1 MNTSSK
7 LVAGITLATGL
18 LPALMPT
25 AFAQAPAAPSA
36 VTIYGLIDTGV
47 EFIDKVGPAGN
58 TLTRMPTNTSAVPSR
73 LGFRGQ
79 EALGDGLSAIFTLE
93 MGLLV
98 DSGTL
103 GQGGRG
109 FGRQSFVGL
118 SGPWGSVTLGRQYSM
133 LFWSLLDA
141 DLIGPGVYGMGSFD
155 PYVPNARSDN
165 TVAWRGRFGGLNL
178 GAAYSTGR
186 DVVNAGPSPAGTN
199 CAGESSTDRQ
209 ACRAWSVL
217 AKYDA
222 AGWGAAAAL
231 DRQHGRTPASAADPV
246 FGGLTSSGRSDTR
259 LSVNGYVKLG
269 SAARIGAGLLQRDND
284 GNPAVKKSRLWYV
297 GATTPLAD
305 LLTLDA
311 ALMTQRYS
319 ASSQRNATLLAAR
332 LNYQFSKRT
341 ATYLQVARMANN
353 SLSALSVSGGAPGSA
368 PAAGVDQNGISVG
381 LRHAF

>member
-1 MNTSSK
+1 MNKSIP
-7 LVAGITLATGL
+7 LAAGIMLAGL
-18 LPALMPT
+18 LPA
-25 AFAQAPAAPSA
+25 AFAQAPATPAAPSST

-47 EFIDKVGPAGN
+47 EFIDKVGAAGN

-79 EALGDGLSAIFTLE
+79 EALGDGLSAVFTLE

-103 GQGGRG
+103 GQGGRS

-118 SGPWGSVTLGRQYSM
+118 SGPWGSVTVGRQYSM
-133 LFWSLLDA
+133 LFWSLLEA

-155 PYVPNARSDN
+155 AYVPNARFDN
-165 TVAWRGRFGGLNL
+165 TAAWRGRFGGVTL
-178 GAAYSTGR
+178 GATYSLGR

-199 CAGESSTDRQ
+199 CPGESSTDRQ

-222 AGWGAAAAL
+222 ATWGAAAAL

-269 SAARIGAGLLQRDND
+269 SATRIGGGLLQRDND
-284 GNPAVKKSRLWYV
+284 GNPAAKKNRLWYLGV
-297 GATTPLAD
+297 TTPLAD
-305 LLTLDA
+305 VVTLDA
-311 ALMTQRYS
+311 ALLTQRYS
-319 ASSQRNATLLAAR
+319 GSSDRNATLLAAR
-332 LNYQFSKRT
+332 VNYQFSKRT
-341 ATYLQVARMANN
+341 AAYVQAARMANN
-353 SLSALSVSGGAPGSA
+353 RLSALSVSGGAPGSA
-368 PAAGVDQNGISVG
+368 PAAGVDQNGVSVG

>member
-7 LVAGITLATGL
+7 FVAGIALAAGL
-18 LPALMPT
+18 WPAV
-25 AFAQAPAAPSA
+25 FAQAPATPQG
-36 VTIYGLIDTGV
+36 VTIYGLIDAGV
-47 EFIDKVGPAGN
+47 EVIDKVGASGG
-58 TLTRMPTNTSAVPSR
+58 TLTRMPTNTSTVPSR

-79 EALGDGLSAIFTLE
+79 EALGDGLSAVFTLE

-103 GQGGRG
+103 GQGGRS
-109 FGRQSFVGL
+109 FGRQAFVGL
-118 SGPWGSVTLGRQYSM
+118 SGPWGSATLGRQYSM

-155 PYVPNARSDN
+155 AYVPNARTDN
-165 TVAWRGRFGGLNL
+165 TVAWRGRFGGWNL
-178 GAAYSTGR
+178 GAAYSFGR

-199 CAGESSTDRQ
+199 CPGESTSDRR

-231 DRQHGRTPASAADPV
+231 DRQYGRTPTSASDPV

-269 SAARIGAGLLQRDND
+269 SASRIGAGLLQRDND
-284 GNPAVKKSRLWYV
+284 GNPAAKKNRLWYV

-311 ALMTQRYS
+311 ALMMQRYS

-332 LNYQFSKRT
+332 LNYQLSKRT
-341 ATYLQVARMANN
+341 AAYLQVARMANN

-368 PAAGVDQNGISVG
+368 PVAGADQNGVSVG

>member
-1 MNTSSK
+1 MNKSIP
-7 LVAGITLATGL
+7 LVAGIMLAGL
-18 LPALMPT
+18 LPP
-25 AFAQAPAAPSA
+25 AFAQTPAPPAAPSST

-47 EFIDKVGPAGN
+47 EFIDKVGAAGN

-79 EALGDGLSAIFTLE
+79 EALGDGLSAVFTLE

-103 GQGGRG
+103 GQGGRS

-118 SGPWGSVTLGRQYSM
+118 SGPWGSVTVGRQYSM
-133 LFWSLLDA
+133 LFWSLLEA
-141 DLIGPGVYGMGSFD
+141 DLIGPGVHGMGSFD
-155 PYVPNARSDN
+155 AYVPNARFDN
-165 TVAWRGRFGGLNL
+165 TAAWRGRFGGVTL
-178 GAAYSTGR
+178 GATYSLGR

-199 CAGESSTDRQ
+199 CPGESSTDRQ

-231 DRQHGRTPASAADPV
+231 DRQYGRTPASGADPV

-259 LSVNGYVKLG
+259 LSVNGYVKLVN
-269 SAARIGAGLLQRDND
+269 ATRIGGGLLQRDND
-284 GNPAVKKSRLWYV
+284 GNPAAKKNRLWYLGV
-297 GATTPLAD
+297 TTPLAD
-305 LLTLDA
+305 LVTLDA
-311 ALMTQRYS
+311 ALLTQRYS
-319 ASSQRNATLLAAR
+319 GSSDRNATMLAAR
-332 LNYQFSKRT
+332 VNYQFSKRT
-341 ATYLQVARMANN
+341 AAYVQAARMANN
-353 SLSALSVSGGAPGSA
+353 RLSALSVSGGAPGSA
-368 PAAGVDQNGISVG
+368 PAAGVDQNGVSVG